1 MSIAKV
7 QISIAKVQII
17 RKAVLGVAILIG
29 VLMFAFTA
37 SNHPS
42 GRRSH
47 EMIEW
52 AGIAAI
58 IVCILGR
65 TWASLY
71 IGGRK
76 IEQFVTAG
84 PYSVTRN
91 PLYLFSIIGAAGA
104 GAQLGSVLPALI
116 FGLLAWIVFHF
127 VVLQEE
133 RLLASRYGAEFEAYM
148 TRVPRY
154 LPNPKL
160 WGDSPTLTVMPPR
173 MLRTF
178 ADATVLLVSVP
189 LAESFERL
197 QNIGVLPVLLHLS

>member
-1 MSIAKV
+1 MSIARV
-7 QISIAKVQII
+7 QIV
-17 RKAVLGVAILIG
+17 RKLILGVAILIG
-29 VLMFAFTA
+29 VLMFAVTN
-37 SNHPS
+37 STHPI
-42 GRRSH
+42 GKPAR

-58 IVCILGR
+58 VVCILGR

-76 IEQFVTAG
+76 IEQFVTDG

-116 FGLLAWIVFHF
+116 FGLFTWIVFHF

-133 RLLASRYGAEFEAYM
+133 SLLARLYGAEYEAYLR
-148 TRVPRY
+148 RVPRFC
-154 LPNPKL
+154 PIR
-160 WGDSPTLTVMPPR
+160 GFGEIR
-173 MLRTF
+173 R
-178 ADATVLLVSVP
+178 
-189 LAESFERL
+189 R
-197 QNIGVLPVLLHLS
+197 

>member
-1 MSIAKV
+1 M
-7 QISIAKVQII
+7 SIAKVQII
-17 RKAVLGVAILIG
+17 RKAILGVAVLIG
-29 VLMFAFTA
+29 VLMFAFT
-37 SNHPS
+37 SSSHPS
-42 GRRSH
+42 GKPAH

-76 IEQFVTAG
+76 IEQFVRNG

-91 PLYLFSIIGAAGA
+91 PLYLFSIVGAAGA
-104 GAQLGSVLPALI
+104 GAQLGSALPALI

-133 RLLASRYGAEFEAYM
+133 SLLARLHGAEFEAYM
-148 TRVPRY
+148 TTVPRY
-154 LPNPKL
+154 LPNPRL
-160 WGDSPTLTVMPPR
+160 WGDSPTLTVMPPK
-173 MLRTF
+173 MVRTF